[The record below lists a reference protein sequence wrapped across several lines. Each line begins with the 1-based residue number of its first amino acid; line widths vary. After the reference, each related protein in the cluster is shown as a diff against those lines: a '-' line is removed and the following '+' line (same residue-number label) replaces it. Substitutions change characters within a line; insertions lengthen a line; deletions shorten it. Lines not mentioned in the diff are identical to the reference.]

1 MWTGSSEAVGASQV
15 RAMENY
21 TKELKL
27 GRAWREQIQGIYK
40 KVDLRRFC
48 D

>member
-1 MWTGSSEAVGASQV
+1 MRVWNSVTMAASQP

-21 TKELKL
+21 IKEVTL
-27 GRAWREQIQGIYK
+27 GRAWSEQIQGIYK
-40 KVDLRRFC
+40 KVDLMRIA